1 MRFHVN
7 QQRNLINKL
16 DEQLKEIRKCH
27 HQKYLNTKPIIN
39 NINKNSCLEQK
50 CELVKEK
57 IMTILKLSL
66 NIKSIVKSQEMKKQ
80 NLLERQIH
88 VGNLI
93 SRTKFQKKQKFLRK
107 WK

>member
-1 MRFHVN
+1 MRFRVN
-7 QQRNLINKL
+7 QQGNLINKL

>member
-57 IMTILKLSL
+57 IMAILKLSL
-66 NIKSIVKSQEMKKQ
+66 NIKSIVKSQELKKQ
-80 NLLERQIH
+80 NLLEKQIH
-88 VGNLI
+88 VRSLHQ
-93 SRTKFQKKQKFLRK
+93 RFQQTFTKFR
-107 WK
+107 